1 MSRAPRKRAVKTPR
15 RPTPIWVPVSIAV
28 VVLLAG
34 VVEATYFGAGPDA
47 RNGAASTSV
56 VLPSGSGV
64 AGIGQSLEAA
74 GVVRSRFLFMAAAT
88 VTGAA
93 HQLKAGEYAFP
104 SRAAL
109 ATVLDAIRAG
119 KVVRH
124 VVTIPEGLTSKAA
137 VDILNGAAELTGR
150 AQAPAEGALL
160 PETYQVTRGEDRA
173 AVLNRMVSARDKLLA
188 DLWENRAKG
197 LPYRSPDDAVIVA
210 SIVEKETA
218 KPSER
223 PLIAAVF
230 VNRLEKGMKLE
241 SDPTVIYGLTGGAPL
256 GHGLRVSE
264 LASKTP
270 YNTYVI
276 EGLPPTPIA
285 NPGRASLEA
294 ALDPA
299 ASEALYFVADGTG
312 GHVFADTLEAHQ
324 RNVARWRAIEQG
336 RAATGAS

>member
-1 MSRAPRKRAVKTPR
+1 MSRAPRKRAVKSVK
-15 RPTPIWVPVSIAV
+15 RPTPIWIPAVIAV
-28 VVLLAG
+28 LILLAG
-34 VVEATYFGAGPDA
+34 AAEALYFGSGPNA

-56 VLPSGSGV
+56 VLAPGSGV
-64 AGIGQSLEAA
+64 SGIGQSLEKA
-74 GVVRSRFLFMAAAT
+74 GVIRSRFLFMAAAT

-93 HQLKAGEYAFP
+93 RQLKAGEYAFP

-109 ATVLDAIRAG
+109 ATVLDTIRAG

-137 VDILNGAAELTGR
+137 VEILNGTAELTGL
-150 AQAPAEGALL
+150 AKAPAEGALL
-160 PETYQVTRGEDRA
+160 PETYEVTRGEDRA
-173 AVLNRMVSARDKLLA
+173 AVLNRMVLARDKLLA
-188 DLWENRAKG
+188 DLWESRAKG
-197 LPYRSPDDAVIVA
+197 LPYRSPDEAVILA

-230 VNRLEKGMKLE
+230 VNRLEKGMRLE
-241 SDPTVIYGLTGGAPL
+241 SDPTVIYGLTSGAPL

-264 LASKTP
+264 LASDTP
-270 YNTYVI
+270 YNTYRI
-276 EGLPPTPIA
+276 SGLPPTPIA

-299 ASEALYFVADGTG
+299 PSEALYFVADGAG
-312 GHVFADTLEAHQ
+312 GHVFADTLDAHL
-324 RNVARWRAIEQG
+324 RNFARWRAIEQA
-336 RAATGAS
+336 RAAPNA

>member
-1 MSRAPRKRAVKTPR
+1 
-15 RPTPIWVPVSIAV
+15 

-34 VVEATYFGAGPDA
+34 VVEATYFGAGPEA

-88 VTGAA
+88 LTGAA
-93 HQLKAGEYAFP
+93 HQLKAGEYVFP

-137 VDILNGAAELTGR
+137 VDILNGTAELTGR
-150 AQAPAEGALL
+150 ARAPAEGALL
-160 PETYQVTRGEDRA
+160 PETYEVTRGEDRA
-173 AVLNRMVSARDKLLA
+173 AVLNRMELARDKLLA

-256 GHGLRVSE
+256 GHGLRLSE
-264 LASKTP
+264 LASRTP

-276 EGLPPTPIA
+276 DGLPPTPIA

-336 RAATGAS
+336 KAATGAS

>member
-15 RPTPIWVPVSIAV
+15 RPTPIWVPVFIAV

-56 VLPSGSGV
+56 VLPSGAGV

-160 PETYQVTRGEDRA
+160 PETYQVNRGEDRA

-210 SIVEKETA
+210 SIVKWASPAARPWATA
-218 KPSER
+218 CAFPSWPPE
-223 PLIAAVF
+223 
-230 VNRLEKGMKLE
+230 
-241 SDPTVIYGLTGGAPL
+241 
-256 GHGLRVSE
+256 
-264 LASKTP
+264 
-270 YNTYVI
+270 
-276 EGLPPTPIA
+276 PPTTPM
-285 NPGRASLEA
+285 
-294 ALDPA
+294 
-299 ASEALYFVADGTG
+299 
-312 GHVFADTLEAHQ
+312 
-324 RNVARWRAIEQG
+324 
-336 RAATGAS
+336 